1 MRRLDARTEQFLLGR
16 AVRAELPARVRNA
29 FTGRRVLITGAG
41 GSVGSELARHLAVC
55 QPAEIVLLDHAEYLL
70 FSTMQALADFTGTV
84 TLHPV
89 LADVSRPEDVI
100 AVCSAHRPE
109 YVFHAAAC
117 KHVTIAEQCIVTAVR
132 TNVLGAA
139 YTARAANDVG
149 ARFILVSTDKA
160 AEPHSVMGA
169 TKRLAELSVMDGRT
183 GGGAVAVRFGNVLGS
198 SGSVVEVLMD
208 AARAGRPLTV
218 TDPGAT
224 RFFMTAAEA
233 ASLVLKAAVAGR
245 SGDVFWLD
253 MGTPL
258 RLSDLVTRILDV
270 VTPQGMT
277 RPAVRVIGLRPG
289 EKRNEELTTG
299 DLTMEPTEDRAIW
312 RARQAPFS
320 GSLPIALEQLRRA
333 CAAGDAELALLV
345 VEKTVAD
352 YTPSAEA
359 RAAAHRASRAAR
371 ADGRNRSINAEA
383 RAALIGPTAM
393 HRLRRLA

>member
-1 MRRLDARTEQFLLGR
+1 VRKLDARTEQFLLGR
-16 AVRAELPARVRNA
+16 TLRAELPPRVRNA

-41 GSVGSELARHLAVC
+41 GSVGAELARQLAVC
-55 QPAEIVLLDHAEYLL
+55 RPAEMVLLDNAEYLL
-70 FSTMQALADFTGTV
+70 FRTAHALEDFSADV
-84 TLHPV
+84 AVHPV
-89 LADVSRPEDVI
+89 LADVSRIEDI
-100 AVCSAHRPE
+100 TTACRQYRPDF
-109 YVFHAAAC
+109 VFHAAAI
-117 KHVTIAEQCIVTAVR
+117 KHVTFAEHGIVPAVR

-139 YTARAANDVG
+139 YTAQAANDVG

-169 TKRLAELSVMDGRT
+169 TKRLAELCVLGSRAAR
-183 GGGAVAVRFGNVLGS
+183 GAIAVRFGNVLGS

-233 ASLVLKAAVAGR
+233 ASLVLRAAV
-245 SGDVFWLD
+245 SGSPGEVFWLD

-258 RLSDLVTRILDV
+258 RLSDLVDRILDV
-270 VTPQGMT
+270 VTPPGAT
-277 RPAVRVIGLRPG
+277 RSPIRIVGLRPG
-289 EKRNEELTTG
+289 EKRNEELTTR
-299 DLTMEPTEDRAIW
+299 DLAMVATEDPAIW

-320 GSLPIALEQLRRA
+320 GSLSVAIEQLRRA
-333 CAAGDAELALLV
+333 CASGDAELALLV
-345 VEKTVAD
+345 VEKTVTD
-352 YTPSAEA
+352 YTPSSDA

-371 ADGRNRSINAEA
+371 
-383 RAALIGPTAM
+383 PTSSSVVDSAPTVLLHRPAT